1 MIHHL
6 DCGNIK
12 AVISENGAELIS
24 LKKNNSEII
33 WQGSENYWPGKAP
46 ILFPICGFLKED
58 SYTLYNRS
66 YNLGVHGFAKDQK
79 FSVIRKS
86 EDTIVLELKENNETL
101 SLFPFRFT
109 LKITFSLSIDGLSIQ
124 FEVTNKEK
132 EDIYYSIGWH
142 PGFNITYPA
151 KIRLN
156 SNSSIIRKAVAR
168 NGLIGE
174 NSQFKDSEIVLTPET
189 FQDGGIVL
197 ENLNPYGIEL
207 ISPNYKLQLISPDF
221 PINVLW
227 GQLGANFICI
237 EPWHGMGDYITHDGN
252 FLNKDYLVTSPTG
265 ETQSFSISLNIQ

>member
-33 WQGSENYWPGKAP
+33 WQGSENYWQGKAP

-58 SYTLYNRS
+58 SYTIYNGN

-79 FSVIRKS
+79 FSINRKS
-86 EDTIVLELKENNETL
+86 ENTLVLELKENNETL
-101 SLFPFRFT
+101 SLYPFRFT
-109 LKITFSLSIDGLSIQ
+109 LKITYSLSIDGLSIQ
-124 FEVTNKEK
+124 FEVTNKEEK
-132 EDIYYSIGWH
+132 DIYYSIGWH
-142 PGFNITYPA
+142 PGFKITYPA

-156 SNSSIIRKAVAR
+156 SNSSIIRKAVTR

-174 NSQFKDSEIVLTPET
+174 NSQFKDSEIVLNSET
-189 FQDGGIVL
+189 FKDGGIVL
-197 ENLNPYGIEL
+197 ENLNSDGIEL
-207 ISPNYKLQLISPDF
+207 ISNYKLQLISPDF

-227 GQLGANFICI
+227 GQPGADFICI
-237 EPWHGMGDYITHDGN
+237 EPWYGMGDYITHDGN
-252 FLNKDYLVTSPTG
+252 FLNKDYLITSPSG